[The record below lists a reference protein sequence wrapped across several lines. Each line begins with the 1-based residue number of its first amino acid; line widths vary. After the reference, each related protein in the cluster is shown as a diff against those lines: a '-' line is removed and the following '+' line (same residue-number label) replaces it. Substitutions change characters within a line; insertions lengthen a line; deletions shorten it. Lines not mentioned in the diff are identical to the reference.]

1 MRSACAI
8 PGPMTLRFNL
18 HERGTMP
25 SAIQH
30 QKKGI
35 GRLYGVGVGPGDPEL
50 LTLRAYNILSR
61 IPVLFVPLKD
71 EKSKSYAKS
80 VVAHLIEKSE
90 GKVVG
95 LVLPML
101 RDREQLVDYWYR
113 AAESIWQYL
122 KKGED
127 CAFVNVG
134 DPLLYGTFIHILE
147 TLQKSHPEIEVE
159 VIPGISSINAAAA
172 RAVVPLASNDE
183 RIAIISGSCGDKVI
197 RETLEKFDTVVFM
210 KMNTVFDKLL
220 SILEELN
227 LVEKCVY
234 VRRCTTQ
241 DEKIIWDIS
250 KLKGEKVDYFSLLI
264 VRK

>member
-1 MRSACAI
+1 MSSYHTTKHR
-8 PGPMTLRFNL
+8 N
-18 HERGTMP
+18 
-25 SAIQH
+25 
-30 QKKGI
+30 KGI

-50 LTLRAYNILSR
+50 LTLRAHHVLSQV
-61 IPVLFVPLKD
+61 PVIFVPLKD
-71 EKSKSYAKS
+71 EKSRSYARS
-80 VVAHLIEKSE
+80 VINSLVKKSE

-95 LVLPML
+95 LILPML
-101 RDREQLVDYWYR
+101 RDREQLADYWHK
-113 AAESIWQYL
+113 AAESMWQYL
-122 KKGED
+122 NKGEN

-172 RAVVPLASNDE
+172 RAIVPLASSDE
-183 RIAIISGSCGDKVI
+183 RIAIISGNCEDKVI
-197 RETLEKFDTVVFM
+197 RETLENFDTVVFM
-210 KMNTVFDKLL
+210 KMTTVFDKLL

-227 LVEKCVY
+227 LVGKCVY
-234 VRRCTTQ
+234 VSRCTTQ
-241 DEKIIWDIS
+241 DEEIIWDIS